1 MTSLASYYTK
11 AQTRGNWQSRV
22 VIGKN
27 GGQGRAGRGRADSRV
42 RVCTCMGGVENR

>member
-27 GGQGRAGRGRADSRV
+27 GGQGRAGRDGAGQGRAGQIV
-42 RVCTCMGGVENR
+42 GWVGKV

>member
-27 GGQGRAGRGRADSRV
+27 GGQGRAGQDGAGQGRAGQIV
-42 RVCTCMGGVENR
+42 G

>member
-27 GGQGRAGRGRADSRV
+27 GGQGRAGRGRAGQGRADSRV
-42 RVCTCMGGVENR
+42 GKV